1 MVVSFS
7 FLAESNIIS
16 LTSVP
21 SFFFLHVCTACH
33 MFSLLI
39 LTDFSFDHDLF
50 LQHDVDKEATGL
62 PPVIRCSAER
72 MAENG
77 VYLLGKLAVTLWK

>member
-1 MVVSFS
+1 
-7 FLAESNIIS
+7 
-16 LTSVP
+16 
-21 SFFFLHVCTACH
+21 

-62 PPVIRCSAER
+62 PLVIRCSAER

>member
-21 SFFFLHVCTACH
+21 SFFFFFLHVCTACH
-33 MFSLLI
+33 MFS
-39 LTDFSFDHDLF
+39 DFSFDRDLF